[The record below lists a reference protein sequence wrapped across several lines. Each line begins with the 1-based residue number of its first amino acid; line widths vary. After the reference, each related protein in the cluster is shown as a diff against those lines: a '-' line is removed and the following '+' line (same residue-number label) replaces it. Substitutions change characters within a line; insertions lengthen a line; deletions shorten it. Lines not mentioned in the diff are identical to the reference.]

1 MRISDWSS
9 DVCSSDLALSTARDD
24 TPTCVL
30 ESSIQCVACAHFL
43 PWVCRTSG
51 RNAKRS
57 CRTGSREGFR
67 MADLLDEWQSFWD
80 IASPQQAATAMASTY
95 GEAARQA
102 ALQCVAAA
110 EADGRVED
118 SSFWCAVARQL
129 RGPTDG
135 VPTPTAAT
143 ESLGRAAGA
152 EPSAGA
158 PAAPPSPVPVD
169 QQSD

>member
-1 MRISDWSS
+1 MTRRPPR
-9 DVCSSDLALSTARDD
+9 STRTD
-24 TPTCVL
+24 TLFPYTTL
-30 ESSIQCVACAHFL
+30 FRS
-43 PWVCRTSG
+43 TSG

-118 SSFWCAVARQL
+118 SRFWCAVARQL
-129 RGPTDG
+129 RGTTDG
-135 VPTPTAAT
+135 VPTTTAAT
-143 ESLGRAAGA
+143 ESPENG
-152 EPSAGA
+152 
-158 PAAPPSPVPVD
+158 
-169 QQSD
+169 

>member
-1 MRISDWSS
+1 MPDAIGQGFSLHAI
-9 DVCSSDLALSTARDD
+9 DLGGPLGPLEEALPTARDD

-43 PWVCRTSG
+43 SWVCRTSG

-67 MADLLDEWQSFWD
+67 MADRLNEWQSFWD

-102 ALQCVAAA
+102 ALQCAAAA
-110 EADGRVED
+110 EADGRLED
-118 SSFWCAVARQL
+118 SRFWCAVARQL
-129 RGPTDG
+129 RGPADG
-135 VPTPTAAT
+135 VPAPTAT
-143 ESLGRAAGA
+143 TGSRGCVAGA
-152 EPSAGA
+152 EPTS
-158 PAAPPSPVPVD
+158 
-169 QQSD
+169 

>member
-9 DVCSSDLALSTARDD
+9 DVCSSDL
-24 TPTCVL
+24 
-30 ESSIQCVACAHFL
+30 
-43 PWVCRTSG
+43 
-51 RNAKRS
+51 
-57 CRTGSREGFR
+57 GFR

-110 EADGRVED
+110 AADGRVVD
-118 SSFWCAVARQL
+118 SRFWCAVARQL
-129 RGPTDG
+129 RGTTDG
-135 VPTPTAAT
+135 VPTTTAAT

-152 EPSAGA
+152 EPSSCM
-158 PAAPPSPVPVD
+158 PAAPAFSVPVPP
-169 QQSD
+169 